1 MKTDRLQLKLIPNLR
16 PMAQPLP
23 PQARAKC
30 IELIARMLV
39 GLIRPER
46 LTLKSAEVS
55 DECR

>member
-1 MKTDRLQLKLIPNLR
+1 MKANRLQLTLIPNLR

-23 PQARAKC
+23 PHAKAKC

-39 GLIRPER
+39 GLVRPER
-46 LTLKSAEVS
+46 VTLESAEVR

>member
-1 MKTDRLQLKLIPNLR
+1 VKTDRLQLTLIANLR

-23 PQARAKC
+23 PHVRAKC

-39 GLIRPER
+39 GLVRPER
-46 LTLKSAEVS
+46 VTLETAEVR